1 MEIFL
6 NPPFIRHVQIGD
18 ESFERRLKMTWWEA
32 EQMAVYVSET
42 EAALEEWTMSG
53 PQMRIEQNNVDRV
66 AKKLNATLAKTTEPE
81 KKAFIEHLAGRV
93 EVLRQHLTERLK
105 RDIPS
110 YQPSHG

>member
-1 MEIFL
+1 
-6 NPPFIRHVQIGD
+6 
-18 ESFERRLKMTWWEA
+18 MTWWEA
-32 EQMAVYVSET
+32 EEMATYISET
-42 EAALEEWTMSG
+42 EDALGEWSLSG
-53 PQMRIEQNNVDRV
+53 PQMRIEQHNVDRV

-110 YQPSHG
+110 YQSSHG